1 MRRRLKVSDKHRR
14 NILIFLSTAAVII
27 PLDQLAKLW
36 VKTTIALGDSIPTT
50 GFFRL
55 THVENTGASFG
66 IFQNTA
72 RPLAIVS
79 AIGACI
85 LLWLGLYFSRRITL
99 LGWTSSLFALGLVLG
114 GTLGN
119 FIDRAFIG
127 HVTDFLKMGPWP
139 DYNIADSAVVVG
151 GLLMAF
157 NLLRYTSAESAR
169 DKYPTTSR

>member
-1 MRRRLKVSDKHRR
+1 VSDKQRR
-14 NILIFLSTAAVII
+14 NIVIFLATAAIVV
-27 PLDQLAKLW
+27 PLDQLTKLW
-36 VKTTIALGDSIPTT
+36 VKANIPLGGSIPAS

-72 RPLAIVS
+72 RPLAVVS
-79 AIGACI
+79 AIGACVV
-85 LLWLGLYFSRRITL
+85 LWLGLYFSRRIPM
-99 LGWTSSLFALGLVLG
+99 LGWTTSMLALGLVLG

-127 HVTDFLKMGPWP
+127 RVTDFLKMGPWP
-139 DYNIADSAVVVG
+139 DYNIADSSVVIG

-157 NLLRYTSAESAR
+157 NLMRFASSESPG
-169 DKYPTTSR
+169 DKCPTPSS

>member
-1 MRRRLKVSDKHRR
+1 MRRRLKVLDKHRR
-14 NILIFLSTAAVII
+14 NTLLFLATAAII
-27 PLDQLAKLW
+27 LALDQLTKFW
-36 VKTTIALGDSIPTT
+36 VKATIALGDSIPTT

-66 IFQNTA
+66 MFQNTA
-72 RPLAIVS
+72 RPLAVVS

-85 LLWLGLYFSRRITL
+85 LLWLGLYFSRRIPL
-99 LGWTSSLFALGLVLG
+99 LGWTSSMFALGLVLG

-157 NLLRYTSAESAR
+157 NLVRYSQSESSR
-169 DKYPTTSR
+169 DNCPTTSR

>member
-1 MRRRLKVSDKHRR
+1 VLDNYRR
-14 NILIFLSTAAVII
+14 NVALFLATAAVII
-27 PLDQLAKLW
+27 PLDQLAKFW
-36 VKTTIALGDSIPTT
+36 VKANIPLGGSIPAS

-72 RPLAIVS
+72 RPLAVVS
-79 AIGACI
+79 AIGACVV
-85 LLWLGLYFSRRITL
+85 LSLGLYFSRRLPL
-99 LGWTSSLFALGLVLG
+99 LGWTSSMFALGLVLG

-127 HVTDFLKMGPWP
+127 YVTDFLKMGPWP

-151 GLLMAF
+151 GLIMAF
-157 NLLRYTSAESAR
+157 NMLRYAASESPR
-169 DKYPTTSR
+169 DNCPTPSR

>member
-14 NILIFLSTAAVII
+14 NIIIFLATAAII
-27 PLDQLAKLW
+27 ISFDQLTKFW
-36 VKTTIALGDSIPTT
+36 VKATIALGDSIPTT

-66 IFQNTA
+66 MFQNTA
-72 RPLAIVS
+72 RPLAVVS

-85 LLWLGLYFSRRITL
+85 LLWLGLYFSRRISL
-99 LGWTSSLFALGLVLG
+99 LGWTSSLFFLGLMLG

-127 HVTDFLKMGPWP
+127 RVTDFLKMGPWP

-169 DKYPTTSR
+169 DKNPTTSR